1 MRANTLV
8 AVAVTAVV
16 LYVILRSRAAGAAV
30 RTVASASDVDW
41 IPDPEADAA
50 WWALHSGGT
59 PSAAGS
65 MGTGTTTPA
74 TKLIDRLSHVFRG
87 DYAAWSGPN
96 ANTNQVQQLSF
107 SPPGATIPP
116 GPVPPEQPTPQG
128 PTEPTSP
135 WLPPNLRLAMPV
147 ASSPWTMDLSLADP
161 YALIAF
167 KGGWIDV
174 ERVAGV

>member
-1 MRANTLV
+1 MRSNTLV

-16 LYVILRSRAAGAAV
+16 LYIILRSRAAGAAV

-50 WWALHSGGT
+50 WWAIHSGGT
-59 PSAAGS
+59 PSTAGS
-65 MGTGTTTPA
+65 MGAGATTPS
-74 TKLIDRLSHVFRG
+74 TFIDRISRVFRG
-87 DYAAWSGPN
+87 DYVAWSGPN
-96 ANTNQVQQLSF
+96 ANTNPVQQLSF

-116 GPVPPEQPTPQG
+116 GPVPPRQPTPQG
-128 PTEPTSP
+128 PTEPASP
-135 WLPPNLRLAMPV
+135 WLPSDFSLAMPV
-147 ASSPWTMDLSLADP
+147 ASSPWAMDLSMADP